1 MMTETPN
8 SQHSKTSRRALRAG
22 VAVAAIAAISFGAGG
37 LLLGKDRLSEG
48 FIPKQTFS
56 YTELPEDG
64 LRSVAAVTGRQQ
76 QATPRLLEQ
85 GSPFSF
91 ADLVEHVSPAVVTVV
106 VDRETAGQQVSGL
119 DDIPAPFRDFFRQFG
134 DGQGQGQQG
143 QQGQG
148 RGGQGRNRQQAPQR
162 SQAMGSGFIIDPN
175 GYIVTNNHVV
185 EDAKKISVKLPSGR
199 EYEAHLIGA
208 DKETD
213 VALIKVDGV
222 KDMPIV
228 ALGDDRR
235 LRVGDWVVAVGNPFG
250 LGGTVT
256 AGIVSS
262 IGRDIGS
269 GAYTD
274 YIQIDAPINQGN
286 SGGPTFDL
294 TGRVVGMNTA
304 IFSPSGGSV
313 GIGFAIPASTVR
325 GIVDQLK
332 DHGNV
337 NRGWLGVQIQNLTP
351 DMAASLGVGNAKG
364 AIVASVVDD
373 SPAAKAGFKQGD
385 VILGLNGMEVDDN
398 RDLTRKVGGLR
409 AGEKADFS
417 ILREGQKRNVSAT
430 IGPRPDQMASADKPM
445 PNRNA
450 DRGGANKQVATTSLG
465 MELMQLNAETRE
477 QFNVDEKITAG
488 VVVSS
493 VDPNSEAADKGF
505 RPGDVIVQ
513 AGNRNVRTPADLEQG
528 VADAKKAGRESVLL
542 LVSGDQGQHYVALKL
557 GKG

>member
-1 MMTETPN
+1 MMTENPN
-8 SQHSKTSRRALRAG
+8 PKSPPTLKRNLRLG
-22 VAVAAIAAISFGAGG
+22 VAAIAVAALAFGAGG
-37 LLLGKDRLSEG
+37 LVFSHDSQVSDG
-48 FIPKQTFS
+48 FVPRQTYS
-56 YTELPEDG
+56 YTQLPQEG
-64 LRSVAAVTGRQQ
+64 LRAVAAVTGRTP
-76 QATPRLLEQ
+76 ATPPRLLDQ

-106 VDRETAGQQVSGL
+106 VDRETAGGQMAGL
-119 DDIPAPFRDFFRQFG
+119 DDVPAPFRDFFRQFG
-134 DGQGQGQQG
+134 GDGQG
-143 QQGQG
+143 QGQG
-148 RGGQGRNRQQAPQR
+148 RGGQGRNRPMQK
-162 SQAMGSGFIIDPN
+162 SQAMGSGFIIDPS
-175 GYIVTNNHVV
+175 GYIVTNNHVI
-185 EDAKKISVKLPSGR
+185 EEGKKISVKLPSGR

-208 DKETD
+208 DKDTD

-262 IGRDIGS
+262 IGRDIGN
-269 GAYTD
+269 GPYTD

-325 GIVDQLK
+325 AIVDQLK

-337 NRGWLGVQIQNLTP
+337 ARGYLGVQIQSLTP
-351 DMAASLGVGNAKG
+351 DMAASLGAGNAKG
-364 AIVASVVDD
+364 AIVANVVDN

-385 VILGLNGMEVDDN
+385 VVVGLNGSDIDDS
-398 RDLTRKVGGLR
+398 RDLTRKVAGLR
-409 AGEKADFS
+409 AGEKAEFS
-417 ILREGQKRNVSAT
+417 VLREGQKRNVTAV
-430 IGPRPDQMASADKPM
+430 IAKKDDQVASADRPST
-445 PNRNA
+445 PNRA
-450 DRGGANKQVATTSLG
+450 DRGTRQTSTTSLG
-465 MELMQLNAETRE
+465 MELMPLNAETRE
-477 QFNVDEKITAG
+477 QFNVDDKING

-493 VDPNSEAADKGF
+493 VDSNSEAADKGF
-505 RPGDVIVQ
+505 HPGDVIVGI
-513 AGNRNVRTPADLEQG
+513 GNKNVRNPADIEQG
-528 VADAKKAGRESVLL
+528 VAEAKKAGRETVLL
-542 LVSGDQGQHYVALKL
+542 LVAGDQGQHYVALKVA
-557 GKG
+557 KG